1 MIAMELNDF
10 RLDMIS
16 NARSAAEVKQDFV
29 RTCFVEDA
37 GSRLTEAEEFID
49 FHVCHFE
56 GSGRR
61 NRRLQIDGYA
71 IDETDGSVTL
81 VIAEFFNDDNINS
94 FGSAEARRAFA
105 SLRAFVEDA
114 LEGCLTDGSI
124 DEAQPGY
131 GFARDLA
138 KLLPSILR
146 FRFYLVSDGQLSTR
160 ASGWDEEEIQGIPV
174 EFHIWDVSRFHRAHE
189 SASGRDSLE
198 ITFAE
203 YGVEGIPCLGAEN
216 SQGEYQAFLCMVP
229 GELLAKIYD
238 KYGGRLLEGNVR
250 SFLSTKGKVNAGIQS
265 TIVDRPNMFFA
276 YNNGVAATAE
286 AIELSK
292 GANSK
297 IVAAKNL
304 QIVNGGQ
311 TTASLAAALRAGADL
326 SKVSVQMKLSVL
338 PPEKAGDLIPLIAR
352 FANSQNKVNDADFF
366 ANHPYHVRLEELS
379 RRLWTPAPAGKQHG
393 SRWFYE
399 RARGQFLNEQSGLT
413 MSQKAQFLLLN
424 PKAQLLTKTDIAK
437 LENTWRGYPHKVS
450 LGAQKN
456 FLFFAEWV
464 AKSWADSDEQ
474 FDEQYFRYLA
484 SIAILFR
491 SVEALISKQPWY
503 QGGYRANIVTYS
515 IAKLQFMILK
525 QAKGCELDFRKIWDE
540 QAISHELQNQILI
553 IAKRVFDVLTD
564 PSRPKDNVTEW
575 AKMAACWTQVQA
587 LDLAL
592 DLEIVTRSSNAL
604 LDNAIKEQSLGI
616 QPVGFGLFAK
626 TAVMGVDG
634 TEWAVMRQWGVDKRI
649 LSTRESDLLRAA
661 SRLPKFVP
669 SAKDCER
676 ILKIKNKLLNS
687 GFDITLSR
695 E

>member
-1 MIAMELNDF
+1 MELNDF
-10 RLDMIS
+10 RSDMVT

-29 RTCFVEDA
+29 KTCFVEDA
-37 GSRLTEAEEFID
+37 GSRLTEAEEFVD

-56 GSGRR
+56 SSGRR

-71 IDETDGSVTL
+71 VDESDGSITL
-81 VIAEFFNDDNINS
+81 VIAEFFNDDEVYS
-94 FGSAEARRAFA
+94 FGAAEAKRAF
-105 SLRAFVEDA
+105 SSVRAFVEDA

-131 GFARDLA
+131 GFAKDLV
-138 KLLPSILR
+138 KLLPSIVR
-146 FRFYLVSDGQLSTR
+146 FRFYLISDGQLSTR
-160 ASGWDEEEIQGIPV
+160 ASGWEEDEIQGIPV
-174 EFHIWDVSRFHRAHE
+174 EFHIWDISRFHRAHE

-198 ITFAE
+198 IHFTD
-203 YGVEGIPCLGAEN
+203 YGVDGIPCLGADN
-216 SQGEYQAFLCMVP
+216 SQGEYQAFLCMIP
-229 GELLAKIYD
+229 GQLLAKIYD

-286 AIELSK
+286 AVVFAD
-292 GANSK
+292 GTNSR
-297 IVAAKNL
+297 IVTAKNL

-326 SKVSVQMKLSVL
+326 SQVSVQMKLSVL
-338 PPEKAGDLIPLIAR
+338 PPEKAGELIPLIAR

-379 RRLWTPAPAGKQHG
+379 RRLWTPTPAGKQHG

-413 MSQKAQFLLLN
+413 KSQKEQFLLLN
-424 PKAQLLTKTDIAK
+424 PKAQLLTKTDVAK
-437 LENTWRGYPHKVS
+437 LENTWRGFPHKVS

-456 FLFFAEWV
+456 FLFFAEWA

-474 FDEQYFRYLA
+474 FNEQYFRFLA

-491 SVEALISKQPWY
+491 HVESLISKQPWY

-525 QAKGCELDFRKIWDE
+525 QAKGCELDFRKIWAE
-540 QAISHELQNQILI
+540 QAISHELQNQILT
-553 IAKRVFDVLTD
+553 IARRVFDVLTD
-564 PSRPKDNVTEW
+564 PNRPKDNVTEW
-575 AKMAACWTQVQA
+575 AKMAACWAQVQA
-587 LDLAL
+587 LDLPL

-604 LDNAIKEQSLGI
+604 LENTMKDQSIGI

-634 TEWAVMRQWGVDKRI
+634 SEWEMMRRWGIDNKI

-676 ILKIKNKLLNS
+676 ILKIKNKLVTS
-687 GFDITLSR
+687 GFGIKLTQK
-695 E
+695 